1 MGTVTEMPEPGA
13 FAAGSNRSGADR
25 GVCTWGWGKT
35 SSKTTRSN
43 NRGHLA
49 HMLRKGSGSDL
60 ATETTA
66 PFMGSRLDEVTPL
79 SEGARLSATDMMGY
93 LAHRFFETSA
103 VVTVHRTL
111 MDACGTDVRPLLR
124 DVRAARDLAPA
135 PPRAYVESG
144 CQAKLER
151 EHAGSAAMGW

>member
-1 MGTVTEMPEPGA
+1 MGAVTEMPEPGA
-13 FAAGSNRSGADR
+13 FAARSNRPGADR
-25 GVCTWGWGKT
+25 GMCTWGGGKT
-35 SSKTTRSN
+35 SSKTTMPDN
-43 NRGHLA
+43 LGHPA
-49 HMLRKGSGSDL
+49 HTLCKGSGSDR
-60 ATETTA
+60 ATATTA
-66 PFMGSRLDEVTPL
+66 PSIGSRLDEVTPL
-79 SEGARLSATDMMGY
+79 PEGERLSATDTMGY

-124 DVRAARDLAPA
+124 DVHAARDLAPA

-151 EHAGSAAMGW
+151 EHAGSAAIGW